1 MFEDFDNPEL
11 YDTPTTEELNELL
24 ESIMDGAMQDMI
36 ELQKEIQANNR
47 VVYESLFDD
56 LDVVFETEGEQE
68 EKKPRIDPNSRLGR
82 GVTKVTDLAKK
93 AKAKIDE
100 IKRVVVEFVNKIIN
114 YIKMGF
120 KPMDKFLYNRQ
131 YELNEKMTKEPNF
144 EFKMHDWRPDDGD
157 RLVLDLMDGLAK
169 IVKFDYIN
177 RMQGVGGSDDVKL
190 SYPKSCGYNN
200 AMDMYEDVKKKYLPS
215 KEKKDKIVKI
225 QNVIAL
231 LKNRDKFLQSVKAQ
245 GEAVKR
251 LCGQAD
257 AILMSYLKQNTK
269 NGELNTMFVNNFYTL
284 TLFIQKSMSEALHII
299 DIRKNIYFAMY
310 REYGACL
317 RAYLPGK
324 TPELDQKTRAVTVR
338 EGFYDELVDEMD

>member
-1 MFEDFDNPEL
+1 MFEDFNNPEK
-11 YDTPTTEELNELL
+11 YGVPTTEELNQLL
-24 ESIMDGAMQDMI
+24 ESIMDGAMQDMV
-36 ELQKEIQANNR
+36 ELQKEIQAENR
-47 VVYESLFDD
+47 AVYESMFDD
-56 LDVVFETEGEQE
+56 LDIVIETDEQNQE
-68 EKKPRIDPNSRLGR
+68 EKKPRIDPNSRLGK
-82 GVTKVTDLAKK
+82 GVAKATELAKK
-93 AKAKIDE
+93 AKSKIDE
-100 IKRVVVEFVNKIIN
+100 IKRVVVEFINKIIN

-131 YELNEKMTKEPNF
+131 YELKEKMAKEPNF
-144 EFKMHDWRPDDGD
+144 EFTMHDWKPDEGD

-169 IVKFDYIN
+169 IVKYDYVN
-177 RMQGVGGSDDVKL
+177 RMEGGANEVRL
-190 SYPKSCGYNN
+190 SYPKSCGYKS
-200 AMDMYEDVKKKYLPS
+200 ALEMYDDVKKKYLPS
-215 KEKKDKIVKI
+215 KEKKEKIVKI
-225 QNVIAL
+225 ENVVSL

-257 AILMSYLKQNTK
+257 ALLVSYLKQNAK
-269 NGELNTMFVNNFYTL
+269 NGELNSMFVNNFYAL
-284 TLFIQKSMSEALHII
+284 TVFIQKSMSEALHII

>member
-1 MFEDFDNPEL
+1 MFEDFNNPE
-11 YDTPTTEELNELL
+11 YYSTPTAEELNQLL
-24 ESIMDGAMQDMI
+24 ESIMDGAVQDMI
-36 ELQKEIQANNR
+36 DLQKEIQTENKA
-47 VVYESLFDD
+47 VYESMFDD
-56 LDVVFETEGEQE
+56 LDIVIEADEEKE
-68 EKKPRIDPNSRLGR
+68 EKKPRVDPNSRLGK
-82 GVTKVTDLAKK
+82 GITKVTDLAKK
-93 AKAKIDE
+93 AKAKIEE
-100 IKRVVVEFVNKIIN
+100 IKRIVVEFINKVIN
-114 YIKMGF
+114 YVKMGF

-131 YELNEKMTKEPNF
+131 HELKEKMAKEPNF

-169 IVKFDYIN
+169 IVKYDYLN
-177 RMQGVGGSDDVKL
+177 RMEGGVNDIKL
-190 SYPKSCGYNN
+190 SYPKSCGYKN
-200 AMDMYEDVKKKYLPS
+200 ALEMYDDVKKKYLPS

-225 QNVIAL
+225 QNVVAL
-231 LKNRDKFLQSVKAQ
+231 LKNRDKFLDSVKVQ
-245 GEAVKR
+245 GAVVKR

-257 AILMSYLKQNTK
+257 ALLLSYLKQNAK
-269 NGELNTMFVNNFYTL
+269 NGELDTMFVNNFYAL

-338 EGFYDELVDEMD
+338 EGFYDELVDEME